1 MPVPITQTPL
11 CTVDCIIDLVDH
23 PLHRADRPVLVL
35 IERRYP
41 PHGWALPGG
50 FVDVGEPVSQAA
62 IREALE
68 ETSLHIE
75 LTEQFFTY
83 SSPSRDPRKHTVST
97 VFLATAKGQPTAADD
112 AGRVAVFTE
121 DNLPELAFDHGQILA
136 DFFAYRRSGQ
146 RPGPHR

>member
-1 MPVPITQTPL
+1 MPVPITPL

-121 DNLPELAFDHGQILA
+121 DNLPELAFDHSQILA

>member
-1 MPVPITQTPL
+1 VPVPITPL

>member
-1 MPVPITQTPL
+1 MPVPITPL

-50 FVDVGEPVSQAA
+50 FVDVGEPVSHAA

-83 SSPSRDPRKHTVST
+83 SSPARDPRKHTVST

-121 DNLPELAFDHGQILA
+121 DNLPTLAFDHGQIVA

>member
-1 MPVPITQTPL
+1 VPVPITPL

-68 ETSLHIE
+68 ETSLHVE

-97 VFLATAKGQPTAADD
+97 VFLAIAKGQPTAADD

-121 DNLPELAFDHGQILA
+121 DSLPDMAFDHGQIVA
-136 DFFAYRRSGQ
+136 DFFAYRRSGK

>member
-1 MPVPITQTPL
+1 MPVPITPL

-23 PLHRADRPVLVL
+23 PLHRPDRPGLVL

>member
-1 MPVPITQTPL
+1 MPVPITPL

-83 SSPSRDPRKHTVST
+83 SSPARDPRKHTVST
-97 VFLATAKGQPTAADD
+97 VFLATAKGQPIAADD
-112 AGRVAVFTE
+112 AGRIAVFTE
-121 DNLPELAFDHGQILA
+121 DNLPTLAFDHGQIVA

>member
-1 MPVPITQTPL
+1 VPVPITPL

-83 SSPSRDPRKHTVST
+83 SSPSRDPRKHTVSM

>member
-1 MPVPITQTPL
+1 MTLPVTPL

-23 PLHRADRPVLVL
+23 PLRRADRPVLVL

-50 FVDVGEPVSQAA
+50 FVDVGEPLAKAA
-62 IREALE
+62 AREALE

-75 LTEQFFTY
+75 LVEQFFAY
-83 SSPSRDPRKHTVST
+83 SSPQRDPRRHTVST
-97 VFLATAKGQPTAADD
+97 VFLATATGTPTAADD

-121 DNLPELAFDHGQILA
+121 DNLPQLAFDHGQILA
-136 DFFAYRRSGQ
+136 DYFTFLRTGK

>member
-1 MPVPITQTPL
+1 M
-11 CTVDCIIDLVDH
+11 
-23 PLHRADRPVLVL
+23 L

>member
-1 MPVPITQTPL
+1 MPVPITPL

>member
-1 MPVPITQTPL
+1 MPVPITPL

-146 RPGPHR
+146 RPGPYR